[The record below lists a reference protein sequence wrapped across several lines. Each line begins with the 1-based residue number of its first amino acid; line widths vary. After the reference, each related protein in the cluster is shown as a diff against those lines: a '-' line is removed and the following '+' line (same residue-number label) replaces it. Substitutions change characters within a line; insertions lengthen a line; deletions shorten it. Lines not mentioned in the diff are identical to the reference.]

1 MVYHVV
7 NKSIAG
13 YVIFNNDYEY
23 NRFIQTFCYYQF
35 KNPEISFSR
44 YLRDNNLKVDHKTI
58 SLLNIINAQKL
69 VEIIAYCPMPTHIHI
84 MLEELRACGISTF
97 ISNTLNSYSRY
108 FNIKHKRKGPLWE
121 GRTDKVRIESDE
133 QLLHTTRYIH
143 LNPVTN
149 YLVKRPEDWP
159 YSSYN
164 EYISNSKSVNKVCFY
179 EHLLDKKPNDYKR
192 FVEAGV
198 AYQRDM
204 AALKRISHE

>member
-1 MVYHVV
+1 
-7 NKSIAG
+7 
-13 YVIFNNDYEY
+13 
-23 NRFIQTFCYYQF
+23 
-35 KNPEISFSR
+35 
-44 YLRDNNLKVDHKTI
+44 
-58 SLLNIINAQKL
+58 
-69 VEIIAYCPMPTHIHI
+69 MPTHIHI